1 MHRRPILVTTL
12 LFAGILLVAPVAAR
26 AAASSSLSSAKA
38 QAGRL
43 QNEIGALD
51 GRLKTA
57 DGRYT
62 VAKQE
67 LALVQAQAA
76 ANERQLT
83 AAVHEL
89 AIEKQHL
96 AERAVAAYKAP
107 STELLDVVLEARSF
121 SDLAN
126 GVDLIRRI
134 DSEGAALVGQLTRTK
149 KAIAERQA
157 RLVNER
163 AQAAALVTQVAQEEA
178 RIEAALQQRR
188 TMLQNA
194 KAKVKRILAQI
205 AAARAAA
212 ARAAAA
218 RAAAAAGALPPGVS
232 TGSVAGGYT
241 PLSWAKALLRDAR
254 LPSTSSNVAAI
265 VAWEMAEGGH
275 WYNGATYNPLDT
287 TMPEPGATSMNS
299 VGVKAYT
306 SWAEGFTATLATL
319 FNGDYGGILAALRR
333 GGANAQA
340 VADAVA
346 ASPWGTEA
354 FVVA

>member
-12 LFAGILLVAPVAAR
+12 LFAGIMLVAPVAAR
-26 AAASSSLSSAKA
+26 AAASSPLSSAKA

-51 GRLKTA
+51 GRLKAA

-83 AAVHEL
+83 AALHEL

-157 RLVNER
+157 RLVNDR
-163 AQAAALVTQVAQEEA
+163 AQAAALVTPVAQEEA

-194 KAKVKRILAQI
+194 KAKVERVLARIRRRAGRGR
-205 AAARAAA
+205 ARRGG
-212 ARAAAA
+212 ARG
-218 RAAAAAGALPPGVS
+218 RGCRRPSPGVS
-232 TGSVAGGYT
+232 TGSVAGGST
-241 PLSWAKALLRDAR
+241 P
-254 LPSTSSNVAAI
+254 
-265 VAWEMAEGGH
+265 
-275 WYNGATYNPLDT
+275 
-287 TMPEPGATSMNS
+287 
-299 VGVKAYT
+299 
-306 SWAEGFTATLATL
+306 
-319 FNGDYGGILAALRR
+319 
-333 GGANAQA
+333 
-340 VADAVA
+340 
-346 ASPWGTEA
+346 
-354 FVVA
+354 